1 MSWNP
6 ILVGVDD
13 SPESVIAVETGIRY
27 AKAMDVACSL
37 AHAARDI
44 APIPGTTP
52 GTVDTGRMAEE
63 VVALARRQVT
73 ARLKSHV
80 PEPLLASMEVR
91 VGRAS
96 RVLADV
102 AADRRAG
109 LVVLGGKRHTAVA
122 RWLGG
127 STAKQAV
134 RSLETSVLVT
144 VSSGPPRKVLAA
156 VDLSD
161 AATAVVRSAE
171 RLAELFEAQLRV
183 LHVIEPFPYALDG
196 VTVVDE
202 TELGRESE
210 ATFRDL
216 VGAKLSLAGAE
227 PVTRRG
233 PALAAIEEEATAW
246 KADLVV
252 AGAHG
257 RHGVER
263 LLIGSV
269 SEGIVNALPASVLVV
284 RPAGLG

>member
-109 LVVLGGKRHTAVA
+109 LNVEETREKFSNEFTISLA
-122 RWLGG
+122 RNVCRAIF
-127 STAKQAV
+127 S
-134 RSLETSVLVT
+134 
-144 VSSGPPRKVLAA
+144 SSGAFCSSPEICLASICA
-156 VDLSD
+156 
-161 AATAVVRSAE
+161 
-171 RLAELFEAQLRV
+171 
-183 LHVIEPFPYALDG
+183 
-196 VTVVDE
+196 
-202 TELGRESE
+202 
-210 ATFRDL
+210 
-216 VGAKLSLAGAE
+216 
-227 PVTRRG
+227 
-233 PALAAIEEEATAW
+233 
-246 KADLVV
+246 
-252 AGAHG
+252 
-257 RHGVER
+257 
-263 LLIGSV
+263 
-269 SEGIVNALPASVLVV
+269 
-284 RPAGLG
+284 